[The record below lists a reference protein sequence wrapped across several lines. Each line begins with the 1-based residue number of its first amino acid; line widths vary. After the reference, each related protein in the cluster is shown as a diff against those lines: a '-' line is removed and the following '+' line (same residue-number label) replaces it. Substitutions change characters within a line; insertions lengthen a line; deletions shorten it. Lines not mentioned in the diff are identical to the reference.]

1 MLFVANRFDANSVQH
16 GGKNRSLQ
24 VAELINASGVQP
36 TDPQPLGASFFERLC
51 EMSFSLE
58 AMRRIPPRFRT
69 LQSFRKLWWL
79 GCALRRNRTKLVIS
93 EAAYWWPIN
102 QLAAFGTPFVGVPQ
116 NIESLVPG
124 QTPWLARD
132 RIGDLHEECK
142 QFERMAAC
150 FAICPEDAAI
160 ISPFC
165 DEVHVLPYYPP
176 REHLSWLKQI
186 REARENAEWRSNRSG
201 QILVLGTA
209 SNSPTRLGLCE
220 LLQELT
226 NLGDASFPNVTVC
239 GVGTDELGFRSTDH
253 LTIRGAVSNSDLMSL
268 MIECKCLFVN
278 HFPTSGSLT
287 RVVDFLVAGVP
298 VVLNTFAAR
307 GHSSLGGLQVFAD
320 LKHGLEMAA
329 DGVFLTPPE
338 PTFPVKQV
346 DRFIGTIQR
355 YFP

>member
-1 MLFVANRFDANSVQH
+1 MLFVANRFDASSGQH
-16 GGKNRSLQ
+16 GGKHRSLQ
-24 VAELINASGVQP
+24 VAELIDASGVRA
-36 TDPQPLGASFFERLC
+36 TDPQPFGASSIERIR
-51 EMSFSLE
+51 EIGFAIR
-58 AMRRIPPRFRT
+58 AMRRMPPRFRS
-69 LQSFRKLWWL
+69 LQSFRKLWSL
-79 GCALRRNRTKLVIS
+79 GAALRRNRARLVIS

-102 QLAAFGTPFVGVPQ
+102 QLAAFDAPFIGVPQ

-124 QTPWLARD
+124 QIPWLARD
-132 RIGDLHEECK
+132 RVEDLLQECR

-150 FAICPEDAAI
+150 FAICAEDAAI
-160 ISPFC
+160 IGRYC

-176 REHLSWLKQI
+176 SEHLEWLRRI
-186 REARENAEWRSNRSG
+186 RQARESADCRSNRTG

-209 SNSPTRLGLCE
+209 RNSPTRLGLCE

-226 NLGDASFPNVTVC
+226 DLGSVAFPKVTVC
-239 GVGTDELGFRSTDH
+239 GLGTDELGFRSTDH

-307 GHSSLGGLQVFAD
+307 GHSSLGGQQVFAD

-338 PTFPVKQV
+338 PTFPVRQV
-346 DRFIGTIQR
+346 GRFIGTIQR